1 MCVPVLVFSDGAVTG
16 AANGAETQ
24 DKGEQPVAKT
34 SDASFPAGA
43 ILHFKG
49 CGGDT
54 SREDIKVSCWN

>member
-1 MCVPVLVFSDGAVTG
+1 MVVFSDGTVP

-34 SDASFPAGA
+34 SDASFPSGA
-43 ILHFKG
+43 ILHFNG

-54 SREDIKVSCWN
+54 SREDIKVGR